1 MNDSE
6 DRLYQMLN
14 SISSGDEVSNADLLK
29 YQIETAE
36 HGLLVLM
43 ANHGGPSGGWA
54 CAGRSAIWAADGS
67 LLAAVPGVGD
77 ALLIARRAGRGWA
90 SRVMAL

>member
-1 MNDSE
+1 
-6 DRLYQMLN
+6 
-14 SISSGDEVSNADLLK
+14 
-29 YQIETAE
+29 
-36 HGLLVLM
+36 LM

-67 LLAAVPGVGD
+67 LLAAIPGVGD